1 MRAGPI
7 EEVADGEVVCRV
19 HSDGTVEEHR
29 QFWVLVAGDELSWQ
43 QVQVVM

>member
-1 MRAGPI
+1 MLEP
-7 EEVADGEVVCRV
+7 ELQVVCRV

-43 QVQVVM
+43 QTGQVVM